1 MSRWYQRGALGRRV
15 RWVVSIN
22 VNQPGAREDVW
33 QARPGGDGRPAA
45 RDAGGSGRLAVWFT
59 GGCCAPVTVRARPV
73 RVDRVGGPRRHAR
86 GDGGDLCGVFHL
98 DSVDG
103 AAPRV
108 GGRPASGTYTAGAGS
123 PASNACVGDGA
134 VVEVASSPVPAAGWS
149 SGCGSGAACVAGC
162 WPIWC
167 ARCATGCWVHCRW
180 GSPCRCRT
188 VAGLE
193 KSTRDRCW
201 CAAPSASRARRRALT
216 RGGSRSP
223 VSACAT
229 RCSCQ
234 CRPWPC
240 VPRAAGHTGRT
251 RKANWAAAP

>member
-1 MSRWYQRGALGRRV
+1 MMSHGGGGLIGACALAPWAISAGRCGLLCRASPVGQRARCDRDESVVSTCCVGRRV
-15 RWVVSIN
+15 RCVVYVN

-33 QARPGGDGRPAA
+33 QARPGGDGSPAA

-162 WPIWC
+162 
-167 ARCATGCWVHCRW
+167 
-180 GSPCRCRT
+180 
-188 VAGLE
+188 
-193 KSTRDRCW
+193 
-201 CAAPSASRARRRALT
+201 
-216 RGGSRSP
+216 
-223 VSACAT
+223 
-229 RCSCQ
+229 
-234 CRPWPC
+234 
-240 VPRAAGHTGRT
+240 
-251 RKANWAAAP
+251 